1 MVHAGM
7 AAARPGNTN
16 AVPVLLFLLLRRT
29 GYRWLAGGCYCSQS
43 YQVHAC
49 THGKNDDDDT
59 YAHKTKAALSIL
71 LPPPNSVTACMLCL
85 LLPSKPGP

>member
-1 MVHAGM
+1 MPAW
-7 AAARPGNTN
+7 PL
-16 AVPVLLFLLLRRT
+16 PVLLFLLLRPT

-43 YQVHAC
+43 YQVHTC
-49 THGKNDDDDT
+49 THGKNDDDT

-85 LLPSKPGP
+85 LVPSKPGP